1 MRALLSILV
10 RPVALEIAT
19 MTVLILGLL
28 IFLGIHSLRIF
39 ANDWRN
45 RQQVRLGDLPWKGLY
60 SLASIIGF
68 VLIVWGFG
76 LARQHPVL
84 LYVPPLA
91 LRHLN
96 ALFTLVAFVLLAA
109 AYVPRNHLKA
119 RLGHPMLVGV
129 KVWAFGHLLATG
141 MLHDVVL
148 FGGFLLWAI
157 VLFVVSRRRDR
168 KAGTI
173 YPAGSIKGDVLTAV
187 IGVVAWIVFAL
198 WLHLWLI
205 GVNPMA

>member
-1 MRALLSILV
+1 
-10 RPVALEIAT
+10 
-19 MTVLILGLL
+19 MTILILGLL
-28 IFLGIHSLRIF
+28 IFLGIHSLRLF

-45 RQQVRLGDLPWKGLY
+45 RQQARLGELPWKGLY

-84 LYVPPLA
+84 LYVPPLP

-96 ALFTLVAFVLLAA
+96 ALFTLVAFVLVVA

-119 RLGHPMLVGV
+119 KFGHPMLLGV

-148 FGGFLLWAI
+148 FGAFLLWAV
-157 VLFVVSRRRDR
+157 VLFIVSRRRDR
-168 KAGTI
+168 STGTV
-173 YPAGSIKGDVLTAV
+173 YPAGTLKGDVLATV
-187 IGVVAWIVFAL
+187 IGVAAWAAFAF

-205 GVNPMA
+205 GVSPMA